1 MEVPVKEELQ
11 ELGRALAGMSMVD
24 LGYPMAEHEIR
35 TPSPAAE
42 LERLRRAVADVPPQ
56 VMEYYSLCDGAALP
70 DVQNGYFLHSIK
82 TVLTARDIGE
92 PNAVSGPNAGKV
104 LVMASDGGGG
114 RFAVRLSEPVGE
126 IIYLPSDGGLYD
138 GVFNGTMARV
148 VVVAADLAGFV
159 LRLSEDV
166 KAFVRGDEG
175 WKYLA

>member
-1 MEVPVKEELQ
+1 MKEELQ
-11 ELGRALAGMSMVD
+11 QLGRAVAGMSRLD
-24 LGYPMAEHEIR
+24 LGYPMAEHQIR
-35 TPSPAAE
+35 PPSPPAE

-70 DVQNGYFLHSIK
+70 DVQNGYFLDSIK
-82 TVLTARDIGE
+82 TVLAARDIGE
-92 PNAVSGPNAGKV
+92 PTAISGPNGGKV
-104 LVMASDGGGG
+104 LVIASDGGGG

-126 IIYLPSDGGLYD
+126 VIYLPSDGGLYD

-148 VVVAADLAGFV
+148 VVVAPDLAGFI
-159 LRLSEDV
+159 LRLTEDV